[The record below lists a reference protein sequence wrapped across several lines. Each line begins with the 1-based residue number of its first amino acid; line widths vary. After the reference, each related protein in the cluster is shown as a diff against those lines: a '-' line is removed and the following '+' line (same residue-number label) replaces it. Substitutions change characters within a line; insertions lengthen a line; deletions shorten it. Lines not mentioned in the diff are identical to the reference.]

1 MRMSASSPRIVTL
14 LALLGL
20 APVAYYMQGTG
31 RSIVAL
37 SLISVVIIAASL
49 FWMTK
54 PSESSTV

>member
-1 MRMSASSPRIVTL
+1 MTL

-37 SLISVVIIAASL
+37 SLTSVVIIAGSL
-49 FWMTK
+49 FLMTK
-54 PSESSTV
+54 PTESSTV

>member
-1 MRMSASSPRIVTL
+1 MSASSPRLVTL

-37 SLISVVIIAASL
+37 SLISVVVIAGSL
-49 FWMTK
+49 FLMTK
-54 PSESSTV
+54 PTELSSV

>member
-1 MRMSASSPRIVTL
+1 MSASSPRIVTL

-37 SLISVVIIAASL
+37 SLVSVVIIAGSL
-49 FWMTK
+49 FWMTQ
-54 PSESSTV
+54 PTESSTA

>member
-1 MRMSASSPRIVTL
+1 MSASSPRLVTL

-37 SLISVVIIAASL
+37 SLVSVIIIAGSL
-49 FWMTK
+49 FWMTQ
-54 PSESSTV
+54 PTESRTV

>member
-1 MRMSASSPRIVTL
+1 MSASSPRLVTL

-37 SLISVVIIAASL
+37 SLISVVIIAGSL
-49 FWMTK
+49 FLMTK
-54 PSESSTV
+54 PTESSSV

>member
-1 MRMSASSPRIVTL
+1 MSASSPRLMTL

-37 SLISVVIIAASL
+37 SLVSVLIIAGSL

-54 PSESSTV
+54 PTEPSTV

>member
-1 MRMSASSPRIVTL
+1 MSASSPRLVTL

-31 RSIVAL
+31 RTIVAL
-37 SLISVVIIAASL
+37 SLISVVIIAGSL

-54 PSESSTV
+54 PTESSPI

>member
-1 MRMSASSPRIVTL
+1 MSASSPRLMTL

-37 SLISVVIIAASL
+37 SLTSVVIIAGSL
-49 FWMTK
+49 FLMTK
-54 PSESSTV
+54 PTESSTV

>member
-1 MRMSASSPRIVTL
+1 MTL

-37 SLISVVIIAASL
+37 SLVSVVIIAGSL
-49 FWMTK
+49 FWMTQ
-54 PSESSTV
+54 PTESSTV

>member
-1 MRMSASSPRIVTL
+1 MSASSPRLVTL

-37 SLISVVIIAASL
+37 SLLSVVIIAGSL
-49 FWMTK
+49 FLMTK
-54 PSESSTV
+54 PTESNPV

>member
-1 MRMSASSPRIVTL
+1 MSASSPRLMTL

-37 SLISVVIIAASL
+37 SLVSVVIIAGSL

-54 PSESSTV
+54 PTESSTV